1 MSLSHHHKYK
11 YNLSQEQF
19 KCETCNKVYTNKTC
33 YNKHTLICKIIKSN
47 NPEPYRES
55 LHNIAIIVSELVK
68 SNSKLEKDVSKLK
81 NYIQSKQR
89 KFVITNWLNKNYM
102 SEDHL
107 PTYNFNQFISN
118 IIITRQHLENIFDST
133 FIDGIDKIL
142 QSILDLNNN
151 NNNNTNN
158 NNNNTLP
165 LKAFDQ
171 KNNTIY
177 VFKENWGVLSSED
190 LDKLFSSLTKKILA
204 EFKLWQDENEHKL
217 YTEEFSIIYVT
228 NIQKVLGNKLTSQQ
242 QKNIIR
248 TGLYKL
254 LKTDLQN
261 LIEYEFT

>member
-1 MSLSHHHKYK
+1 M
-11 YNLSQEQF
+11 
-19 KCETCNKVYTNKTC
+19 
-33 YNKHTLICKIIKSN
+33 CKIIKSN

-133 FIDGIDKIL
+133 FIDGMGKIL
-142 QSILDLNNN
+142 ESIISL
-151 NNNNTNN
+151 
-158 NNNNTLP
+158 NNNTLP

-171 KNNTIY
+171 KNNTVY
-177 VFKENWGVLSSED
+177 VFKDNWGVLSPED
-190 LDKLFSSLTKKILA
+190 FDKFFSILTKKILA
-204 EFKLWQDENEHKL
+204 EFKHWQDENEHKL

-228 NIQKVLGNKLTSQQ
+228 NIQKVLGNKLTLEK
-242 QKNIIR
+242 QKSIIHKN
-248 TGLYKL
+248 LYKL